1 MWAGV
6 RTQVVK
12 DEPRERAKPFPGH
25 RPEHRL
31 VLALCKEP
39 PLGQARWHTRVN
51 PATGRQKE
59 KDLEFKANFGYLVNS
74 RQHGHRKQDK
84 RWKETSTFQ
93 LNKPVA
99 L

>member
-39 PLGQARWHTRVN
+39 PLGQAWWHTRVN

-74 RQHGHRKQDK
+74 RQHGHKKTKQK
-84 RWKETSTFQ
+84 VERNVHFPAK
-93 LNKPVA
+93 
-99 L
+99 